1 MGLKSL
7 PLKNEMELALRE
19 IPREVDEQQC
29 CDACGGPLALQYVDP
44 RGGKGLR
51 ISEDVRIGESA
62 YEELMLN
69 VEAYIRAVTKE
80 AYLLMK
86 NLTKR
91 TTMKDEEIRVA
102 VVAITHAHI
111 DREIRR
117 RR

>member
-1 MGLKSL
+1 MGLKFL

-19 IPREVDEQQC
+19 IPKGVDEQQC

-44 RGGKGLR
+44 KDGLGLK
-51 ISEDVRIGESA
+51 IPEDVRVGESA
-62 YEELMLN
+62 LEELMRH
-69 VEAYIRAVTKE
+69 VEAYVRAVTKE

-91 TTMKDEEIRVA
+91 STMKDEEIRVA